1 MRLNLTIERRDPATG
16 EYFDPWHDGYDYDE
30 DNPFE
35 WSVRGWWY
43 NSRLRRA
50 LRRAWDRVRGRKPY
64 KPGVAAVV
72 WFKSGMMSE
81 AAKRAAVR
89 LVDLAVRWSRSELP
103 DPPHANENVI
113 TAEESDAQFIG
124 LAADIIDQEFEC
136 LVKENDGW
144 KAWWDEEQS

>member
-30 DNPFE
+30 DNPFK

-64 KPGVAAVV
+64 KPGVAEVV
-72 WFKSGMMSE
+72 WFKSGMVVE
-81 AAKRAAVR
+81 REDVR
-89 LVDLAVRWSRSELP
+89 PSK
-103 DPPHANENVI
+103 H
-113 TAEESDAQFIG
+113 
-124 LAADIIDQEFEC
+124 
-136 LVKENDGW
+136 
-144 KAWWDEEQS
+144 WWDRGNESWNNGGDDTDYLDWVEKTWKGEG